1 MDLIPITF
9 LVVAVLTLLSAILA
23 ASETAYVT
31 LPRESLESLIESRRR
46 GASAVKALM
55 AEPRRLIVSIRVGVL
70 FLRLAVASLA
80 GFAAYAMADANSI
93 PPLRLVLIEIFVV
106 GAILLIFGEMLPR
119 TLVLQRREAW
129 VAATAPLLRVYC
141 ILMSPLAMPLIRFLH
156 GIARLFGREERIP
169 YLTAEQLIAVVEGG
183 EEEGAELEEGER
195 EMIHSIFE
203 FGDTAVREVMVPR
216 IDMVAAPASLG
227 LDEALALATERGK
240 SRIPVYD
247 GTVDQIIGILYV
259 KDLLRHVPRPDRNG
273 IDLRTLVR
281 KPYYVPETKKID
293 ELLREFQREKIHMA
307 IVVDEYG
314 GTAGIVTLEDVL
326 EEIVGEIH
334 DEHDRE
340 ERLFVPLGQ
349 GGARADAK
357 ISIYDLNERIDA
369 NLPEEDYDTLAGYI
383 FHLIGSVPKGGEVVE
398 DGKFRYTVE
407 KVVGQRIRT
416 VRIERM
422 TPVEDEESAAPAR
435 EEEV

>member
-1 MDLIPITF
+1 
-9 LVVAVLTLLSAILA
+9 
-23 ASETAYVT
+23 
-31 LPRESLESLIESRRR
+31 
-46 GASAVKALM
+46 
-55 AEPRRLIVSIRVGVL
+55 
-70 FLRLAVASLA
+70 
-80 GFAAYAMADANSI
+80 
-93 PPLRLVLIEIFVV
+93 
-106 GAILLIFGEMLPR
+106 MLPR

-129 VAATAPLLRVYC
+129 VSATAPLLRVYC

-183 EEEGAELEEGER
+183 EEEGSELEEGER

-240 SRIPVYD
+240 SRIPIYD

-259 KDLLRHVPRPDRNG
+259 KDLLRYVPRPDRNG

-293 ELLREFQREKIHMA
+293 DLLREFQREKIHMA

-340 ERLFVPLGQ
+340 ERLFVPLGD

-357 ISIYDLNERIDA
+357 ISIYDLNERIGA

-416 VRIERM
+416 VRIERIERDADAE
-422 TPVEDEESAAPAR
+422 TAAPAR
-435 EEEV
+435 EGEA